1 MEFNQKLIELRK
13 KKGLTQEELGAIL
26 FVSRTA
32 ISKWESG
39 RGYPNLD
46 TLKTMS
52 KFFGVTVDE
61 LLSCDQLLSVAEQ
74 DGKQKEN
81 NILDLVFAVMDIA
94 FILFLILPLFAQ
106 TVDGVILEVSL
117 INLTE
122 KQLYLKIAYFV
133 VVILSV
139 LLGILQLFIR
149 KSQNKIYLKYKRKIS
164 LALGAFS
171 VILFSV
177 SLQPYAV
184 ILSFLFL
191 SVKVLTIIKL

>member
-149 KSQNKIYLKYKRKIS
+149 KNQNKIYLKYKRRIS

>member
-133 VVILSV
+133 VVVLSV
-139 LLGILQLFIR
+139 LLGVLQLFIR
-149 KSQNKIYLKYKRKIS
+149 KNQNKFYLKYKRKIS
-164 LALGAFS
+164 LALGTLS
-171 VILFSV
+171 VLLFSV

>member
-139 LLGILQLFIR
+139 LLGVLQLFIR
-149 KSQNKIYLKYKRKIS
+149 KNQNKFYLKYKRKIS
-164 LALGAFS
+164 LALGALS

>member
-139 LLGILQLFIR
+139 LLGVLQLFIR
-149 KSQNKIYLKYKRKIS
+149 KNQNKIYLKYKRKIS
-164 LALGAFS
+164 LALGVLS

>member
-106 TVDGVILEVSL
+106 TIDGVILEVSL

-149 KSQNKIYLKYKRKIS
+149 KNQNKFYLKYKRKIS
-164 LALGAFS
+164 LALGVLS

>member
-139 LLGILQLFIR
+139 LLGVLQLLIR
-149 KSQNKIYLKYKRKIS
+149 KNQNKIYLKYKRKIS
-164 LALGAFS
+164 LALGTLS

>member
-106 TVDGVILEVSL
+106 TIDGVILEVSL

-139 LLGILQLFIR
+139 LLGVLQLFIR
-149 KSQNKIYLKYKRKIS
+149 KNQNKFYLKYKRKIS
-164 LALGAFS
+164 LALGTLS
-171 VILFSV
+171 VLLFSV

>member
-133 VVILSV
+133 VVVLSV

-149 KSQNKIYLKYKRKIS
+149 KSQNKFYLKYKRKIS
-164 LALGAFS
+164 LALGTLS

>member
-106 TVDGVILEVSL
+106 TIDGVILEVSL

-139 LLGILQLFIR
+139 LLGVLQLFIR
-149 KSQNKIYLKYKRKIS
+149 KNQNKFYLKYKRKIS
-164 LALGAFS
+164 LALGSLS

-191 SVKVLTIIKL
+191 SVKVLTVIKL

>member
-1 MEFNQKLIELRK
+1 MEFNQQLIELRK

-149 KSQNKIYLKYKRKIS
+149 KNQNKIYLKYKRKIS
-164 LALGAFS
+164 LALGTLS

>member
-1 MEFNQKLIELRK
+1 
-13 KKGLTQEELGAIL
+13 
-26 FVSRTA
+26 
-32 ISKWESG
+32 
-39 RGYPNLD
+39 
-46 TLKTMS
+46 MS

-149 KSQNKIYLKYKRKIS
+149 KNQNKIYLKYKRKIS
-164 LALGAFS
+164 LALGTLS